1 MSNTTHP
8 NLNKELKMA
17 EIEKIKAETAKIQA
31 EAHITMTKANA
42 EIGKLMAET
51 AKLNKE
57 TKYYPLVFLLTG
69 MAGGIAVAIV
79 QALFK

>member
-1 MSNTTHP
+1 MNNAT
-8 NLNKELKMA
+8 LNRELKMA
-17 EIEKIKAETAKIQA
+17 EIDKIKAETAKLQA
-31 EAHITMTKANA
+31 EAQITMVKANA
-42 EIGKLMAET
+42 EISKLMAET

-69 MAGGIAVAIV
+69 MAGGLAVAVI

>member
-1 MSNTTHP
+1 MSNNTQTS
-8 NLNKELKMA
+8 LNKELKMA

-31 EAHITMTKANA
+31 DAQITMTKANA
-42 EIGKLMAET
+42 EISKLMAET

>member
-1 MSNTTHP
+1 MNAQT
-8 NLNKELKMA
+8 LNRELKMA
-17 EIEKIKAETAKIQA
+17 ELEKIKAETAKLQA
-31 EAHITMTKANA
+31 EAQTTMVKANA

-69 MAGGIAVAIV
+69 MVGGIVVAVI
-79 QALFK
+79 QAVFK

>member
-1 MSNTTHP
+1 MNNAT
-8 NLNKELKMA
+8 LNRELKMA
-17 EIEKIKAETAKIQA
+17 EIDKIKAETARIQA
-31 EAHITMTKANA
+31 ETQSNMVKANA

-69 MAGGIAVAIV
+69 MAGGIAVAII

>member
-1 MSNTTHP
+1 MNTQT
-8 NLNKELKMA
+8 LNREIKMA
-17 EIEKIKAETAKIQA
+17 ELEKIKAETAKLQA
-31 EAHITMTKANA
+31 EAQTTMVKANA

-69 MAGGIAVAIV
+69 MVGGIVVAVIQAI
-79 QALFK
+79 FK